1 MKSSQF
7 YAQSFAYSVLVKLG
21 ADNAKATDNA
31 CAAETNVALAGNVV
45 EVDPSAVVGSDN
57 SLCAQNHSVLFGVG
71 KAVKSRAERVC
82 VELLGGL
89 RAEAYEYL
97 VGVVMVVSVLV
108 VVTAGAVAV
117 LVVLVMMMLVLVI
130 VAMALLAMLVVMMM
144 LVLMFVAMALLAV
157 LVMMMLVLMFV
168 AMALLTVLVMMM
180 LVLMFVAMALLAVL
194 VMMLMLVLVAMAL
207 LTVLVMM
214 LVMAALVVMMVMVLV
229 FIVIMTAALAVVV
242 MSVMMVMS
250 VRLYFKLV
258 HFCFK
263 GGFSLHS
270 FEKLCAGQL
279 LPRGGNDNRDSVMLF
294 EKRYAICNLL
304 IGHFSCVAEY
314 DAACILNLIVKEL
327 AKVLH
332 VHLALV
338 SVNNGGESVKN
349 CTLGVCIFNRLYN
362 VGKLTNARRLDKDAV
377 GSVFVNNLL
386 ESDCKV
392 ANERATDTTRVHFVD
407 LNSRLSQKS
416 AVNTDLTE
424 FILDKNY
431 FFAVIGF
438 FNKLFDKCGLSRTEK
453 ARKYVNFSHFC
464 AFLI

>member
-1 MKSSQF
+1 M
-7 YAQSFAYSVLVKLG
+7 LIKLG

-31 CAAETNVALAGNVV
+31 CAAETNVALAGDVV

-71 KAVKSRAERVC
+71 EAVKSRAERVS

-117 LVVLVMMMLVLVI
+117 LAVLVVMMLVLVL
-130 VAMALLAMLVVMMM
+130 VAV
-144 LVLMFVAMALLAV
+144 
-157 LVMMMLVLMFV
+157 
-168 AMALLTVLVMMM
+168 ALLTVLVMMM

-194 VMMLMLVLVAMAL
+194 VMMMLVLVAMAFLAVLVMMMLVLVAMTLLAVLVMMMLVLVIMAMAL

-214 LVMAALVVMMVMVLV
+214 MLMLVLMAMALLAVLVMMMLML
-229 FIVIMTAALAVVV
+229 VIMTAALAV
-242 MSVMMVMS
+242 MMVMP
-250 VRLYFKLV
+250 VRLFFKLV

-270 FEKLCAGQL
+270 LKKLCAGQL
-279 LPRGGNDNRDSVMLF
+279 LPRGGNDNRGSVMLF

-314 DAACILNLIVKEL
+314 DTACILNLIVKEL

-332 VHLALV
+332 VHFALV
-338 SVNNGGESVKN
+338 SVNDGGKSVKN
-349 CTLGVCIFNRLYN
+349 RALGVCILGRLNN
-362 VGKLTNARRLDKDAV
+362 VGKLTNARRLDKNAV
-377 GSVFVNNLL
+377 GSVFVDNLF
-386 ESDCKV
+386 ESNCKV
-392 ANERATDTTRVHFVD
+392 ANEGATDTTRVHFVD
-407 LNSRLSQKS
+407 LNSRLCQES
-416 AVNTDLTE
+416 AINTDLTE
-424 FILDKNY
+424 LVLNKNY

-438 FNKLFDKCGLSRTEK
+438 FNKLFDKGGLSCTEK
-453 ARKYVNFSHFC
+453 ARKYVNFSHFY